1 MSSKEDY
8 LDSLLNSVMQDSD
21 QNEKIETGEDVTA
34 LLDTMSDDGELAE
47 INDLLKQS
55 EQSSN
60 TSLADDMLALL
71 EQADAKDRENESEE
85 AKKTDDAEQENS
97 PFDFFANENSEEENA
112 GETDTADEQPLTDK
126 TYPVNEMSSAN
137 EQDAAIGTVMD
148 ESDMES
154 GAGWEEL
161 LEPAESKAEQKAR
174 KKREKQEEQARK
186 KEEKAKARE
195 EKAKSKG
202 EKSKAKKEKVSQN
215 QEEEHSGIEG
225 VNVETETA
233 ETEKPKKSGFFAR
246 LFGGLLE
253 EVPEQEELQEIDLS
267 DENKAILEEVG
278 KEEIAPK
285 KDKKKGK
292 KDKKKGKK
300 SANDQSSEESE
311 EGGQNDKKIKKEAK
325 KKEKKEKKEKKA
337 EEAEFLQEPTKK
349 LPRKKVISIFVICL
363 TFMAIIVIT
372 SLIVPSYLDK
382 KEARKAYYNGDYEEV
397 YHLLSG
403 EKLSGSDTIL
413 YERSVLVLY
422 LDNKLDAY
430 HLHMTM
436 GEEKEA
442 LNELFTAVAFYQKNL
457 EHATECG
464 ALEEMQPLYGEILK
478 LLQDSY
484 QVSEER
490 AVEIAQM
497 ESLDYNKA
505 LYQIL
510 YGTEFTIPEMQP
522 EISGNGDSSD
532 IQTPDQV
539 QTEAAQE
546 TVPEDVLPEEEEL
559 LQQGGS
565 VMIDQDQQ
573 AVSQDAETIP
583 QEGQTMSQ
591 DAQTGEEAVEDENLL
606 YSGTVQNG
614 QAIVQ

>member
-21 QNEKIETGEDVTA
+21 QNEKLETGEDVTA

-55 EQSSN
+55 EQSSS

-85 AKKTDDAEQENS
+85 AKKTDAAEQENS
-97 PFDFFANENSEEENA
+97 PFDFFADENPEEENN
-112 GETDTADEQPLTDK
+112 GETDTADEQPHADR
-126 TYPVNEMSSAN
+126 TYPVNEMTSAN

-148 ESDMES
+148 GSDMNNS
-154 GAGWEEL
+154 AGWEEL

-174 KKREKQEEQARK
+174 KKREKQEEQARRK
-186 KEEKAKARE
+186 E
-195 EKAKSKG
+195 EKAKSKE
-202 EKSKAKKEKVSQN
+202 EKSKAKKEKASQK
-215 QEEEHSGIEG
+215 QEEENSDIESMDA
-225 VNVETETA
+225 ETETA

-278 KEEIAPK
+278 KEEIVPK

-300 SANDQSSEESE
+300 SENEQSSEESE
-311 EGGQNDKKIKKEAK
+311 EGGQDDKKSKKEAK
-325 KKEKKEKKEKKA
+325 KKEKKEKKAKKA
-337 EEAEFLQEPTKK
+337 EEAEFLREPTKK
-349 LPRKKVISIFVICL
+349 LPRKKVISIFAICL

-397 YHLLSG
+397 YHLFSG
-403 EKLSGSDTIL
+403 EKLSGSDAIL
-413 YERSVLVLY
+413 YERSILVLY

-464 ALEEMQPLYGEILK
+464 AIEEMQPRYGEILK

-522 EISGNGDSSD
+522 EVSVNGDPADIRTSD
-532 IQTPDQV
+532 QMQAEEV
-539 QTEAAQE
+539 QE

-559 LQQGGS
+559 LQQDSS

-573 AVSQDAETIP
+573 TVSQDAETIP

-591 DAQTGEEAVEDENLL
+591 DAQTGEEAAEDENLL